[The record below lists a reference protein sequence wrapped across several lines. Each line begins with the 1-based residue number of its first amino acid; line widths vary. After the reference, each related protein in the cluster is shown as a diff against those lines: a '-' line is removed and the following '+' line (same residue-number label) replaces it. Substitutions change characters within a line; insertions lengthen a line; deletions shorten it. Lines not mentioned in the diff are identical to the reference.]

1 MARSI
6 LLGLIY
12 GSKYQLVDSK
22 MSDCQM
28 GGRKRKGC
36 KNNIFILNGI
46 IHDVVKSKNM
56 KPILYQ
62 FYDYSQ
68 MFDSINLQEAI
79 SDIYD
84 AGIQDEQLALIYK
97 ANQEI
102 SMAVKTPTGLT
113 ERQTVSD
120 IVLQGDTFGSLLA
133 SVQVDMIGKDCMEAG
148 HHYLYKNLLPIGF
161 LGLVDDIVGITEAG
175 FKAQELN
182 AYINVKTA
190 EKRLQFGVKKCKS
203 MLIGKTS
210 DSVLNNN
217 LQVDN

>member
-1 MARSI
+1 
-6 LLGLIY
+6 
-12 GSKYQLVDSK
+12 
-22 MSDCQM
+22 
-28 GGRKRKGC
+28 
-36 KNNIFILNGI
+36 
-46 IHDVVKSKNM
+46 
-56 KPILYQ
+56 
-62 FYDYSQ
+62 

-79 SDIYD
+79 SNIYD

-102 SMAVKTPTGLT
+102 SMAVKTPTGLI

-182 AYINVKTA
+182 AYINIKTA

-203 MLIGKTS
+203 MLIGKKS
-210 DSVLNNN
+210 DNVLNNN
-217 LQVDN
+217 